1 MIETNEV
8 GDQGEI
14 EEVESPRHLPG
25 GPGFSPEEHRAK
37 TAKLMAMLFFI
48 ALCVVFAAHFGSIL
62 YLARNRPD
70 SIEAVTRVFTGWTP
84 IFSTLV
90 GSAATFYFT
99 QDRK

>member
-1 MIETNEV
+1 MNDPTEMGER
-8 GDQGEI
+8 DEI

-25 GPGFSPEEHRAK
+25 GPGFSPAEHRAK
-37 TAKLMAMLFFI
+37 AAKLMAMLFFI

-62 YLARNRPD
+62 YLAHNRPD
-70 SIEAVTRVFTGWTP
+70 SVEEITRVFSTWAP